1 MENYGHRT
9 ATTVNGV
16 VINIQGDSH
25 TTKVGGKRVRRDA
38 SFRVPPPASFN
49 GAGRAS
55 SPTLSSASGSPYPAS
70 ANAPPMN
77 NVPVESVRAR
87 ALQVRYLFQ
96 TKNVILLILYFLEK
110 WKYLCIS
117 FLKFSDKKM
126 NEFRF

>member
-55 SPTLSSASGSPYPAS
+55 SPTLSSASGSPYPPAS

-87 ALQVRYLFQ
+87 ALQVRDFLK
-96 TKNVILLILYFLEK
+96 TKILSYYFIWEKWYFLLILL
-110 WKYLCIS
+110 
-117 FLKFSDKKM
+117 
-126 NEFRF
+126 

>member
-55 SPTLSSASGSPYPAS
+55 SPTLSSTSNSPYPPS
-70 ANAPPMN
+70 APPMN

-87 ALQVRYLFQ
+87 ALQVSFFFVVFEKI
-96 TKNVILLILYFLEK
+96 TLYF
-110 WKYLCIS
+110 
-117 FLKFSDKKM
+117 
-126 NEFRF
+126 

>member
-70 ANAPPMN
+70 AAPPMN

-87 ALQVRYLFQ
+87 ALQVRFFED
-96 TKNVILLILYFLEK
+96 KNFLLYFLEK
-110 WKYLCIS
+110 WYFQSQVFPFNFC
-117 FLKFSDKKM
+117 KK
-126 NEFRF
+126 NECD

>member
-87 ALQVRYLFQ
+87 ALQVRYFFADKKTLYFLFY
-96 TKNVILLILYFLEK
+96 NFLEK
-110 WKYLCIS
+110 WKFC
-117 FLKFSDKKM
+117 DKK
-126 NEFRF
+126 NE

>member
-87 ALQVRYLFQ
+87 ALQVRYFFFADK
-96 TKNVILLILYFLEK
+96 KNVMLLILYF
-110 WKYLCIS
+110 S
-117 FLKFSDKKM
+117 RKM
-126 NEFRF
+126 VVVFPF

>member
-55 SPTLSSASGSPYPAS
+55 SPTLSSASGSPYPPTG
-70 ANAPPMN
+70 APPMSN
-77 NVPVESVRAR
+77 MPVESVRAR
-87 ALQVRYLFQ
+87 ALQVS
-96 TKNVILLILYFLEK
+96 KV
-110 WKYLCIS
+110 
-117 FLKFSDKKM
+117 
-126 NEFRF
+126 